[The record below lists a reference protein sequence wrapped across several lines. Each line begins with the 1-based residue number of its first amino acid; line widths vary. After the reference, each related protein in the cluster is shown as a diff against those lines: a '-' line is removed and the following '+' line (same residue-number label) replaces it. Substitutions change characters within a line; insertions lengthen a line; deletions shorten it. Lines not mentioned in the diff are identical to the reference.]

1 MNRDIVLYIVDS
13 TGSTNQSLKMM
24 RDAANGFVLMAHEQT
39 QGKGMGTNSW
49 ESTRGKNICRS
60 IVNYYPQRVAPSH
73 AFVISMAVSVAIIE
87 FLQKMNIH
95 ATIKWPNDI
104 YINNKKLAG
113 ILIENE
119 FTAQTVSRT
128 IVGIGLNVNQAHFK
142 HAPNPVSLSLLTSQ
156 TFDVEVL
163 AHDLFQHIFNSL
175 NAVDV
180 SFEEIITRYHA
191 NLLGLNDLLLFEDSD
206 GNFQGKIKQ
215 VDTHG
220 NVRNYYFKEVS
231 FCF

>member
-1 MNRDIVLYIVDS
+1 
-13 TGSTNQSLKMM
+13 MM

-49 ESTRGKNICRS
+49 ESARGKNICGS
-60 IVNYYPQRVAPSH
+60 IVYYPQRVAPSH

-128 IVGIGLNVNQAHFK
+128 IVGIGLNVNQTQFQ

-206 GNFQGKIKQ
+206 GNFQGEIKQ
-215 VDTHG
+215 VDTDGQLTICDTHG